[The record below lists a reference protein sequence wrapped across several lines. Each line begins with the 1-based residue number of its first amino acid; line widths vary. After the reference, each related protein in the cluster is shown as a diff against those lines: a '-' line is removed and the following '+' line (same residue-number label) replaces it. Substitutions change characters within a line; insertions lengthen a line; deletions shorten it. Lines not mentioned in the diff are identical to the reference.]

1 MSYQQQITST
11 FIGLLA
17 LLAANVSMAAQSQA
31 TEELQQVAR
40 GFLEQQLSRQDDVEI
55 AVGRLD
61 SRLRLTPCQDA
72 PQAFL
77 PAGSRLQG
85 KLTVGLRCA
94 GPKPWTVYVPAQI
107 RIYTEVMAAARAL
120 GRGEHVS
127 QDDVIAVRQ
136 ELSALRTGY
145 YTRSEDVIG
154 KVLKRTMNAG
164 QVFSPQRLK
173 APLLVRRGEEVTI
186 LATTGGLSVRVR
198 GKALK
203 DAARGEQ
210 LPVRNTNSKRI
221 IQAVAIEPGT
231 VSVRM

>member
-1 MSYQQQITST
+1 MLIRLAAL
-11 FIGLLA
+11 LLA
-17 LLAANVSMAAQSQA
+17 GTGCTAIAAQPQA
-31 TEELQQVAR
+31 TDTLQQVAQE
-40 GFLEQQLSRQDDVEI
+40 FLQQQLSRQDDVEI
-55 AVGRLD
+55 SVGRLD
-61 SRLRLTPCQDA
+61 SRLRLTPCQET

-77 PAGSRLQG
+77 PAGARLQG

-94 GPKPWTVYVPAQI
+94 GPKPWTVYVPAHI
-107 RIYTEVMAAARAL
+107 RIYTEVMAAAIPL
-120 GRGEHVS
+120 GRGEQVGK
-127 QDDVIAVRQ
+127 DDIIAVRQ
-136 ELSALRTGY
+136 ELSELRSGY
-145 YTRSEDVIG
+145 FNRHEDVVG
-154 KVLKRTMNAG
+154 KVVKRAMNAG

-210 LPVRNTNSKRI
+210 LPVRNTNSKRV